1 MRVRLEPINVCIDV
15 EADSGME
22 CVEKARKALEAAGF
36 KPTEEGA
43 YWILRDDRVITGEDS
58 GSPTSVE
65 YSYETQLKYMQAHA
79 EGCTCQKEA

>member
-15 EADSGME
+15 EADNGME

-43 YWILRDDRVITGEDS
+43 YWILRDSRAIDGTDS
-58 GSPTSVE
+58 GSPTAVAYDPE
-65 YSYETQLKYMQAHA
+65 RAET
-79 EGCTCQKEA
+79 

>member
-1 MRVRLEPINVCIDV
+1 MRARLEPINVCIDV

-43 YWILRDDRVITGEDS
+43 YWVMCDERAIAGEDS
-58 GSPTSVE
+58 GSPTHVS
-65 YSYETQLKYMQAHA
+65 YSYKTELEIKRAQVEVPT
-79 EGCTCQKEA
+79 